1 MQSKGVECD
10 GLIQGEIVVAM
21 IFGIVNFRHVQ
32 TCLVLTILE
41 LRVLFYMYTEGK
53 LSLEIEV

>member
-10 GLIQGEIVVAM
+10 GLIQGEIVAM